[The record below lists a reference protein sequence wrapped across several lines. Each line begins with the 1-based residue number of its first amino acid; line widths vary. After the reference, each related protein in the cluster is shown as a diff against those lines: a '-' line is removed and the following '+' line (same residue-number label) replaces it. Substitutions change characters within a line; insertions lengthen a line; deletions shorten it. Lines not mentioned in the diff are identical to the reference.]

1 MKRSRPILAF
11 LLAFFALAAAAESP
25 IPVETFFRLPRYA
38 AMAISPDG
46 QHIAALSPV
55 NRHQNLVVLDV
66 PPKDARPVTAFDG
79 KDVVWFRWINSRR
92 LVVETG
98 NLATRAFDYRGGA
111 LYGIDLDAGEVRKL
125 TEGWG
130 DENLGGAMSWV
141 GHGLR
146 IVRFL
151 PGEGDD
157 FIAQE
162 MTFDRFGR
170 QMGELVRINSRSGR
184 RTNIGMGKPDSAED
198 ESWVVDGHG
207 VARAMLASGKGRTRI
222 YYRAGPDAP
231 WQKLDEFAST
241 DPGWMP
247 LAMGED
253 DRALYVSAYRGEDK
267 AAIVR
272 YDPAKRAFGEVAA
285 RHPRVDLANLVTDE
299 GKVVGVRYDA
309 DRIGV
314 AMFDEQLAR
323 IQKAVD
329 SAFPDAV
336 NLLSWSRDRSRVLI
350 TSFSDV
356 SPGTYYLFDV
366 KKGRIEYLA
375 DRAPWIHPKEMAPMK
390 AVRYTARDGLEIPA
404 YLTLPR
410 GSAGRNL
417 PLVVVVHGGPWVEGD
432 SWWFDPEA
440 QFLASRGYAV
450 LQPNYRGTLRYGW
463 KHLHSSYG
471 QWGLA
476 MQDDI
481 TDGVRWAVN
490 QGIADPKRVC
500 IYGASYGGY
509 ASMMGLAKTPD
520 LYRCGVD
527 YVGVTDIPLFLTM
540 TWADYARSDF
550 VDHDAKTMVGDPDR
564 DAQRLRD
571 TSPVMIAD
579 RIKAPVLM
587 AYGGADRRVPME
599 HGTRMKDALDKAG
612 VKYQWMVMDGEG
624 HGFRDPANQ
633 KAFYEAV
640 EKFLADNLKPARAA
654 AADAH

>member
-1 MKRSRPILAF
+1 MRRIAALVACI
-11 LLAFFALAAAAESP
+11 AGLAATAARAADAP
-25 IPVETFFRLPRYA
+25 PPVEDFFRLPRYA

-46 QHIAALSPV
+46 THVAALSPV
-55 NRHQNLVVLDV
+55 KGHQNLVMLDV
-66 PPKDARPVTAFDG
+66 PLKDARPVTGFDG
-79 KDVVWFRWINSRR
+79 KDVVWFRWLNSKR
-92 LVVETG
+92 LILETG
-98 NLATRAFDYRGGA
+98 YLATRTFDYRGGA
-111 LYGIDLDAGEVRKL
+111 LYAIDLDAGDARKL

-130 DENLGGAMSWV
+130 DENLGGAASWV
-141 GHGLR
+141 GHGLA

-162 MTFDRFGR
+162 ITVDRFGR
-170 QMGELVRINSRSGR
+170 QMGELVRVNSRTGR
-184 RTNIGMGKPDSAED
+184 RTNIGLGKPDSAED
-198 ESWVVDGHG
+198 ESWVVDDRG
-207 VARAMLASGKGRTRI
+207 VARAMLARGAGRTRI

-231 WQKLDEFAST
+231 WKKLDEFPTT
-241 DPGWMP
+241 DPGWTP

-253 DRALYVSAYRGEDK
+253 DKTLYASAYRGEDK

-272 YDPAKRAFGEVAA
+272 YDPDKRAFGEVVA
-285 RHPRVDLANLVTDE
+285 RHPRVDLENLVTDYD
-299 GKVVGVRYDA
+299 GKIVGVRYDA

-323 IQKAVD
+323 IQKGVD
-329 SAFPDAV
+329 GAFPDAV
-336 NLLSWSRDRSRVLI
+336 NLLSSSRDRSRVLI

-356 SPGTYYLFDV
+356 SPGTYYMLDV

-375 DRAPWIHPKEMAPMK
+375 DRAPWIHPKDMAPMK
-390 AVRYTARDGLEIPA
+390 AVRYAARDGLEIPA

-410 GSAGRNL
+410 GGADRNL
-417 PLVVVVHGGPWVEGD
+417 PLIVDVHGGPWVEGD
-432 SWWFDPEA
+432 TWSFDPEV
-440 QFLASRGYAV
+440 QFFASRGYAV
-450 LQPNYRGTLRYGW
+450 LQPNFRGTRRYGW
-463 KHLHSSYG
+463 KHLHASYG

-476 MQDDI
+476 MQDDVS
-481 TDGVRWAVN
+481 DGVKWAIA

-509 ASMMGLAKTPD
+509 AVMMGLAKTPE

-550 VDHDAKTMVGDPDR
+550 IEYDVKTMVGDPER
-564 DAQRLRD
+564 DAKRLRE
-571 TSPVMIAD
+571 TSPDMIAD

-587 AYGGADRRVPME
+587 AYGGADTRVPIE

-612 VKYQWMVMDGEG
+612 VKYEWMVMEGEG

-640 EKFLADNLKPARAA
+640 EKFFARNLAPK
-654 AADAH
+654 

>member
-1 MKRSRPILAF
+1 MKTIRSAF
-11 LLAFFALAAAAESP
+11 AAAAALAALAAGAAGNP
-25 IPVETFFRLPRYA
+25 IPVEDFFRLPRYA

-46 QHIAALSPV
+46 AHIAALSPV
-55 NRHQNLVVLDV
+55 NHHQNLVVLDV
-66 PPKDARPVTAFDG
+66 PPKEARPLTGFDA
-79 KDVVWFRWINSRR
+79 KDVVWFRWINSKR
-92 LVVETG
+92 LVLETG
-98 NLATRAFDYRGGA
+98 DLATSSFNYRGGA
-111 LYGIDLDAGEVRKL
+111 LYAIDIDAGDVRKL

-130 DENLGGAMSWV
+130 DENLGGAASWI

-157 FIAQE
+157 FIGQE
-162 MTFDRFGR
+162 LTFDRFGPH
-170 QMGELVRINSRSGR
+170 MGELVRIDSRSGR
-184 RTNIGMGKPDSAED
+184 RTDIGIGKPDDAQD
-198 ESWVVDGHG
+198 ESWVVDDRG
-207 VARAMLASGKGRTRI
+207 VARAMVANGKGRVRI
-222 YYRAGPDAP
+222 YYRVGEDAP

-241 DPGWMP
+241 EPGWQP
-247 LAMGED
+247 LAMAED
-253 DRALYVSAYRGEDK
+253 DKTLYTSAYRGGDK

-285 RHPRVDLANLVTDE
+285 RHPQVDLENLVTEE

-323 IQKAVD
+323 IQKSVD
-329 SAFPDAV
+329 GALPDAV
-336 NLLSWSRDRSRVLI
+336 NLLSWSRDRSRVLV

-356 SPGTYYLFDV
+356 SPGTFYLLDM
-366 KKGRIEYLA
+366 KSGRLQYLA
-375 DRAPWIHPKEMAPMK
+375 DRAPWIHPKDMARMK
-390 AVRYTARDGLEIPA
+390 PIRYAARDGLEIPG

-410 GSAGRNL
+410 ESAGRDL
-417 PLVVVVHGGPWVEGD
+417 PMIVDVHGGPWVEGD
-432 SWWFDPEA
+432 AWRFDPEV
-440 QFLASRGYAV
+440 QFFASRGYAV
-450 LQPNYRGTLRYGW
+450 LQPNFRGTRRYGW
-463 KHLHSSYG
+463 KHFHASYG

-481 TDGVRWAVN
+481 TDGVKWAVD

-540 TWADYARSDF
+540 TWADYSLSDF
-550 VDHDAKTMVGDPDR
+550 VDYDAKTMVGDPDR
-564 DAQRLRD
+564 DAKRLRE
-571 TSPVMIAD
+571 TSPVMLAD

-587 AYGGADRRVPME
+587 AYGGSDARVPIE
-599 HGTRMKDALDKAG
+599 HGTRMKAALEKAG
-612 VKYQWMVMDGEG
+612 VKFQWMVMDGEG

-640 EKFLADNLKPARAA
+640 EKFFAANLAPK
-654 AADAH
+654 